1 MDSNTNSQTKARVIV
16 VSVFVIGFVAGAL
29 ALNLYQRLTSSSSK
43 DMPHNGTEFLVKRM
57 NDKVGLSSEQQEQI
71 KKILDETNDKYR
83 DIRKDMEPRIKDFE
97 PRFNAVRQESR
108 DRIRALLTLDQ
119 LPKYEQMVLDHDKL
133 REQEKERT
141 KK

>member
-1 MDSNTNSQTKARVIV
+1 MDSNPNSQTKARVIV

-43 DMPHNGTEFLVKRM
+43 DIPHNGTEFLIKRM
-57 NDKVGLSSEQQEQI
+57 NDKVGLSSEQQDQI

-83 DIRKDMEPRIKDFE
+83 DIRKDMEPRIKDFR
-97 PRFNAVRQESR
+97 PRLDAVRQESR
-108 DRIRALLTLDQ
+108 DRIRALLTQDQ
-119 LPKYEQMVLDHDKL
+119 LPKYEQMVQDHDKM
-133 REQEKERT
+133 REQDKERT

>member
-16 VSVFVIGFVAGAL
+16 LFVFVIGFAAGAL
-29 ALNLYQRLTSSSSK
+29 GLNLYQRLTSSSNK
-43 DMPHNGTEFLVKRM
+43 DAPRSGTEFLIKRM
-57 NDKVGLSSEQQEQI
+57 NDKVGLSSDQQDQI

-97 PRFNAVRQESR
+97 PRFNTVRQESR
-108 DRIRALLTLDQ
+108 DRIRALLTPEQ
-119 LPKYEQMVLDHDKL
+119 LPKYEQMVQDHDKM

>member
-29 ALNLYQRLTSSSSK
+29 ALNLYQRLTSSSNK
-43 DMPHNGTEFLVKRM
+43 DMPRNGTEFLIKRM
-57 NDKVGLSSEQQEQI
+57 NDKVGLSSAQQDQI

-97 PRFNAVRQESR
+97 PRFNTVRQESR
-108 DRIRALLTLDQ
+108 DRIRALLTPDQ
-119 LPKYEQMVLDHDKL
+119 LPKYEQMVTEHDKQ